1 MVKPRNWMVVTAV
14 LLTIPAYVQSLR
26 VADYADPSPRVILA
40 VVVLVAVVSLAWSL
54 RDHE

>member
-54 RDHE
+54 RDYE